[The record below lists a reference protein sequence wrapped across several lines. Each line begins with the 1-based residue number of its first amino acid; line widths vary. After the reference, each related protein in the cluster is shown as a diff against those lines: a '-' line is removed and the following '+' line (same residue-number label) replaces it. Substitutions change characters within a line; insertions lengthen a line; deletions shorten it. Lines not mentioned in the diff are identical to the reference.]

1 MKTTYRA
8 AAIGRTGK
16 GDYGHGLD
24 VAFQIP
30 PDSIEGSD
38 IQFVSIAD
46 SDPEGLRAA
55 GERIGVKKRYLD
67 YREMLGKENLD
78 LVSVGPRW
86 IDCHAEMVI
95 ACANAGVKGILCE
108 KPFARTLAEADAMME
123 ACNHNGVKIAV
134 AHRRACAHE
143 QHAKKLVNEG
153 AIGDIQVLRAHGKA
167 DHRAGAM
174 DLMVLGTHMMDS
186 MRYFAGA
193 DVAWGH
199 GHVTQDGREVTPA
212 DIREGDEGVGLLA
225 GNGLEA
231 YYVFENGITA
241 HYESY
246 RGKPSGNHSSS
257 RWFGFEV
264 HGTEGIISLRN
275 SPSGEMYL
283 YPHGLW
289 IPGEAEWER
298 ILLEEWEKRPDGTSR
313 SGQEQMH
320 LSNRMI
326 VKELIQAIE
335 GDRDVVAV
343 SSGADARAA
352 LEMIMAVHE
361 SQRLKTRVSFPL
373 ENRENPYEV
382 WRSGTGDLS

>member
-8 AAIGRTGK
+8 GAIGRTGK

-30 PDSIEGSD
+30 PDSIEGLSD
-38 IQFVSIAD
+38 VRFVSIAD

-55 GERIGVKKRYLD
+55 GKRIGAERLYRD
-67 YREMLGKENLD
+67 YREMLEKENLD

-123 ACNHNGVKIAV
+123 VCDRNGVKVAV
-134 AHRRACAHE
+134 AHRRACAYE
-143 QHAKKLVNEG
+143 QHAKKLVDEG
-153 AIGDIQVLRAHGKA
+153 VIGEVQVLRGHGKA
-167 DHRAGAM
+167 DRRAGAM
-174 DLMVLGTHMMDS
+174 DLMVLGTHMLDS

-193 DVAWGH
+193 DVAWAH

-225 GNGLEA
+225 GNGLAA

-246 RGKPSGNHSSS
+246 RGNPSGNHSSS

-264 HGTEGIISLRN
+264 YGTEGIISLRN
-275 SPSGEMYL
+275 SPCGEMYL

-289 IPGEAEWER
+289 IPGEGEWER
-298 ILLEEWEKRPDGTSR
+298 ILLDGWEKRPDGKSR
-313 SGQEQMH
+313 TGQEQMH
-320 LSNRMI
+320 LSNQMI

-335 GDRDVVAV
+335 EDRDVIAV

-361 SQRLKTRVSFPL
+361 SQRLKTRVPFPL
-373 ENRENPYEV
+373 KNRENPYEV
-382 WRSGTGDLS
+382 

>member
-8 AAIGRTGK
+8 GVIGRTGK

-24 VAFQIP
+24 LAFEVH
-30 PDSIEGSD
+30 PDSIGGSD
-38 IQFVSIAD
+38 IQCVSIAD
-46 SDPEGLRAA
+46 SEPEGLRAA
-55 GERIGVKKRYLD
+55 GERLGVEKRYLD
-67 YREMLGKENLD
+67 YHEMLQKENLD
-78 LVSVGPRW
+78 LVSVAPRW

-95 ACANAGVKGILCE
+95 ASANAGVRGILCE

-123 ACNHNGVKIAV
+123 ACNRNGVKVAV
-134 AHRRACAHE
+134 AHRRACAYE
-143 QHAKKLVNEG
+143 QYAKTLVDEG
-153 AIGDIQVLRAHGKA
+153 AIGEIQVLRGHGKA
-167 DHRAGAM
+167 DQRAGAM

-193 DVAWGH
+193 DVAWAH
-199 GHVTQDGREVTPA
+199 GHVTQDGQEVTPK
-212 DIREGDEGVGLLA
+212 DIREGNEGVGLLA
-225 GNGLEA
+225 GNGLAA

-241 HYESY
+241 HYESH
-246 RGKPSGNHSSS
+246 RGTPSGNHSSS

-289 IPGEAEWER
+289 IPGEAEWKR
-298 ILLEEWEKRPDGTSR
+298 VLLDEWEKRPDGTNR
-313 SGQEQMH
+313 SGREQMY

-326 VKELIQAIE
+326 VKELVQAIE
-335 GDRDVVAV
+335 EDRDVAAV

-373 ENRENPYEV
+373 KNRENPYEI
-382 WRSGTGDLS
+382 WRNGKESC

>member
-8 AAIGRTGK
+8 GAIGRTGK

-30 PDSIEGSD
+30 PNSIEGLSD
-38 IQFVSIAD
+38 VQIVSIAD
-46 SDPEGLRAA
+46 SDPDGLRAA
-55 GERIGVKKRYLD
+55 GERIGVEKLYLD
-67 YREMLGKENLD
+67 YREMMEKENLD

-123 ACNHNGVKIAV
+123 TCDRNGVKVAV

-143 QHAKKLVNEG
+143 QHAKKLVDEG
-153 AIGDIQVLRAHGKA
+153 VIGEVQVLRGHGKA
-167 DHRAGAM
+167 DRRAGAM
-174 DLMVLGTHMMDS
+174 DLMVLGTHMLDS

-193 DVAWGH
+193 DVAWAH
-199 GHVTQDGREVTPA
+199 GHVTQDGREVTPT
-212 DIREGDEGVGLLA
+212 DIREGDEGVGLTSWQRF
-225 GNGLEA
+225 GA
-231 YYVFENGITA
+231 YYVFKNGITA

-246 RGKPSGNHSSS
+246 QGKPSGNHSSS

-264 HGTEGIISLRN
+264 HGTRGNYLAAKLPQRGDVSLSSR
-275 SPSGEMYL
+275 
-283 YPHGLW
+283 LW
-289 IPGEAEWER
+289 IPGEGEWER

-320 LSNRMI
+320 LSNKMI
-326 VKELIQAIE
+326 VKELLQAIE
-335 GDRDVVAV
+335 EDRDVVAV

-373 ENRENPYEV
+373 KNRENPYEV
-382 WRSGTGDLS
+382 WRSGT